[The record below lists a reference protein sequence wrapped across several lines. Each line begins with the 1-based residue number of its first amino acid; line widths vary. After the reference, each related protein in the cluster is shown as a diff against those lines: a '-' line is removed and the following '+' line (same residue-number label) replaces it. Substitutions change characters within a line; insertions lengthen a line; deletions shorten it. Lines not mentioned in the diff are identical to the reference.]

1 MPYTINKTNG
11 QLIATVQDGT
21 IDNTTSLTLV
31 GRNYTGYGSP
41 VDENFIYLLENF
53 SNSTAPSNPLTGQL
67 WYNSTNNNLNVYN
80 GSAFKSLSFITYGSQ
95 KPIGAIVGDLFYD
108 GSQLWIYN
116 GSDFIPIISQSS
128 NGGSLSSISV
138 KDETQNIHSVV
149 EIPIGGNVATVIA
162 KDQFSVYTGESIYS
176 TYNNIYP
183 GINLSGTNS
192 QGISG
197 YFTLNNYTATSQV
210 GTLLW
215 GTAASSLGL
224 VDDSSGTPVIIR
236 SNQLLTTA
244 QLYSGLSPLYISD
257 NNGLTIGTP
266 KILQFHSTGT
276 YNANISVINNGS
288 PLNINLNT
296 NAGTYTN
303 VLQINDF
310 SGLQILPSG
319 NSTVALG
326 SSANYFSTLYVTTV
340 TSNTINATTI
350 STNIVNAATA
360 SINVISANTAS
371 VAKLL
376 TVGQVQSSGVSTGI
390 VTATN
395 IASTTIF
402 GSQIYDTNAR
412 VLTTATIGM
421 YGVTSLQGTAN
432 QITASA
438 GIGSVTLSLPTTVA
452 VTTVTATTISAAA
465 GQVLSGGLPCLTA
478 ATVPSAGVGGVIGT
492 ANQVLVNGTSGIATT
507 GTITLTLANPLKDSS
522 GNAYLTAATPYVSTF
537 AGGSTGLTP
546 NNATSGAITLAGTLN
561 ASSGGTGNAGTLS
574 GIPYANGTS
583 AWSNVTSAQ
592 LAAAFGSQFTT
603 NYMIKGSAS
612 GLVVSSLVFDNGTNV
627 GIGQASPGAKLDVG
641 GNIRLSA
648 ASPNIEF
655 NNGGGMIYSTIGNTL
670 QFATGGGPGSPS
682 EKMRLDS
689 SGNLHLYGGLYVTT
703 TGLLKGNGSGS
714 LVTAAGGSDITTAL
728 GYTPLHN
735 VTSGYTG
742 GSSVYVTGSAPAS
755 PTQGDIWLDTS
766 GGTGYTQ
773 NVPNNIL
780 LSSNA
785 GYYSYGGWTQLP
797 NGIIIQ
803 WGQLANAN
811 AISNGSNFTFPIA
824 FPHACLSLV
833 GSVAVATATYG
844 NQNNPTFWIQ
854 STTAFGASSWDGTP
868 IPHMFIAI
876 GY

>member
-224 VDDSSGTPVIIR
+224 VDDSSGTPVILR
-236 SNQLLTTA
+236 SNQFVTTT

-276 YNANISVINNGS
+276 YNANISVVNNGS

-340 TSNTINATTI
+340 TSNTVNATTL
-350 STNIVNAATA
+350 TANAVNATNATITTLTANSA
-360 SINVISANTAS
+360 SISG
-371 VAKLL
+371 LL
-376 TVGQVQSSGVSTGI
+376 TTGQSRSAGVMAVN
-390 VTATN
+390 VTATG
-395 IASTTIF
+395 F
-402 GSQIYDTNAR
+402 
-412 VLTTATIGM
+412 
-421 YGVTSLQGTAN
+421 
-432 QITASA
+432 
-438 GIGSVTLSLPTTVA
+438 
-452 VTTVTATTISAAA
+452 ISAPA
-465 GQVLSGGLPCLTA
+465 GQVLSGGLPCLTS
-478 ATVPSAGVGGVIGT
+478 ATIPGSGVTSIAGTTNQIVASSSTGSVTLSLANTVTVTVLTATSAIYAPAGQVFSGGLPCLTAGTIPSSGVGAVIGT
-492 ANQVLVNGTSGIATT
+492 LNQILVNGNYNANT
-507 GTITLTLANPLKDSS
+507 GSVTLSIPNNLQLNNSPV
-522 GNAYLTAATPYVSTF
+522 LTAATGVTSF
-537 AGGSTGLTP
+537 AGGTTGLTP
-546 NNATSGAITLAGTLN
+546 TNTTNGAITLGGTLTAAN
-561 ASSGGTGNAGTLS
+561 GGTGNAGTLS
-574 GIPYANGTS
+574 GIPYANGSS
-583 AWSNVTSAQ
+583 AWSNATSAQ

-655 NNGGGMIYSTIGNTL
+655 NNGGGMVYSTIGNTL

-689 SGNLHLYGGLYVTT
+689 SGNLNLYGGLVVTIS
-703 TGLLKGNGSGS
+703 GLLKGNGSGNV
-714 LVTAAGGSDITTAL
+714 VTAANASDITALL
-728 GYTPLHN
+728 GYTALHN
-735 VTSGYTG
+735 VTPGYTS
-742 GSSVYVTGSAPAS
+742 GSAVSVSSTAPAS
-755 PTQGDIWLDTS
+755 PTQGDIWLDIS

-773 NVPNNIL
+773 S
-780 LSSNA
+780 LSTN
-785 GYYSYGGWTQLP
+785 GWMKLP
-797 NGIIIQ
+797 NGLLMQ
-803 WGQLANAN
+803 WGQDRQVTDQTGTL
-811 AISNGSNFTFPIA
+811 FTTPFPIA
-824 FPHACLSLV
+824 FSAAPYSITV
-833 GSVAVATATYG
+833 GRIATTVETY
-844 NQNNPTFWIQ
+844 NQKHYANYGRT
-854 STTAFGASSWDGTP
+854 TTAFTWYISDDDSGDSGAYVYGIDWV
-868 IPHMFIAI
+868 AI
-876 GY
+876 GPA